1 MSIGR
6 LAEIARLVPL
16 YISLSGTPP
25 PPQSVDPDTTFQL
38 TSTSKEYLTLT
49 PPAIRSGAVVI
60 DTSMAGMERG
70 ALTACSNSKRKAAEA
85 ALDDGLSDVENDVA
99 VGADAAASS
108 TQIEVAQKQQAP
120 APRQPPTKAIM
131 SQAWID
137 SILAD
142 EIKPLP
148 LNEELLR
155 DPPKLAAIFQSHEQ
169 SRASFAEYQN
179 AIRRELET
187 KGFVE
192 VDDDY
197 DEICELLHAVSTAAF
212 YGREEDE
219 KEAMAKLAAL
229 RRR

>member
-1 MSIGR
+1 
-6 LAEIARLVPL
+6 
-16 YISLSGTPP
+16 
-25 PPQSVDPDTTFQL
+25 
-38 TSTSKEYLTLT
+38 
-49 PPAIRSGAVVI
+49 
-60 DTSMAGMERG
+60 MAGMEC
-70 ALTACSNSKRKAAEA
+70 LNSKRKAADA
-85 ALDDGLSDVENDVA
+85 ALDDGRLSDGDNDVA
-99 VGADAAASS
+99 VDAGTPGPPEIAAA
-108 TQIEVAQKQQAP
+108 QEQQAPAP
-120 APRQPPTKAIM
+120 APRQPTTKVIM

-155 DPPKLAAIFQSHEQ
+155 DPKLAAIFQSHEQ

-192 VDDDY
+192 IDDDY
-197 DEICELLHAVSTAAF
+197 DEMCELLHAVSTAAF
-212 YGREEDE
+212 YGREEEE

>member
-1 MSIGR
+1 
-6 LAEIARLVPL
+6 
-16 YISLSGTPP
+16 
-25 PPQSVDPDTTFQL
+25 
-38 TSTSKEYLTLT
+38 
-49 PPAIRSGAVVI
+49 
-60 DTSMAGMERG
+60 MEC
-70 ALTACSNSKRKAAEA
+70 LNSKRKAADA
-85 ALDDGLSDVENDVA
+85 ALDDDRLFDGENDVA
-99 VGADAAASS
+99 VDAATPGPPEIAA
-108 TQIEVAQKQQAP
+108 AQEQQAPAPAPAP
-120 APRQPPTKAIM
+120 APRQPTTKAIM

-155 DPPKLAAIFQSHEQ
+155 DPKLAAIFQSHEQ

-192 VDDDY
+192 IDDDY
-197 DEICELLHAVSTAAF
+197 DEMCDLLHAVSTAAF
-212 YGREEDE
+212 YGREEEE